1 MTGEKDIERS
11 QPQAGETGP
20 QLLEPLLAVHS
31 ATNTQWLV
39 DGAATAAERG
49 LGALYTLA
57 FLLDTTGNLAG
68 ERPASSERMRLLA
81 KLNQLLEANVH
92 SLKFDPNSV
101 PAVAGCLQSGHAV
114 SVKELGEALVLP
126 LPEKRVRAVQKQL
139 GVGEIW
145 LAPLHWSGE
154 SVGLLVLLMP
164 ADPPT
169 SLVHAELL
177 ARHVAVALVGLRTM
191 EAGRKRGELDAVRWI
206 YDEQRFEEQ
215 LSHEV
220 RRAQRHTRPL
230 SILLIRLEN
239 YHDLRAR
246 YGRFLAE
253 RLLRQVAGA
262 LEDTMRDTDFLGAFK
277 DDGFAAILI
286 EADQAA
292 AQRAQERLL
301 RGLASVTLPHARL
314 PDLNIQLACATASQP
329 EDGETAGDLQSA
341 AAGRLAPVQSPVEE
355 EDVA

>member
-1 MTGEKDIERS
+1 MTEEKDTEAP
-11 QPQAGETGP
+11 QPQTEETIP
-20 QLLEPLLAVHS
+20 QLLESLLAIHS
-31 ATNTQWLV
+31 ATSTQWLV

-49 LGALYTLA
+49 LGALYTLT

-68 ERPASSERMRLLA
+68 QLPASSERMRLLA
-81 KLNQLLEANVH
+81 KLNQLLETNVR

-101 PAVAGCLQSGHAV
+101 PTVAACLADGHAV
-114 SVKELGEALVLP
+114 SVKALGEALVLP
-126 LPEKRVRAVQKQL
+126 LPEKRLRAVQKQL

-154 SVGLLVLLMP
+154 SVGLLVMLMP

-169 SLVHAELL
+169 SLGHAEIL
-177 ARHVAVALVGLRTM
+177 ARHVAVALAGLRTA

-215 LSHEV
+215 LSREV

-230 SILLIRLEN
+230 SILLIRLKN

-262 LEDTMRDTDFLGAFK
+262 IEDTMRDTDFLGAFK

-286 EADQAA
+286 EADQPA

-301 RGLASVTLPHARL
+301 RGLASVTLSHAQL
-314 PDLNIQLACATASQP
+314 PDLSIELACATASQP
-329 EDGETAGDLQSA
+329 ADGETAPELQTA
-341 AAGRLAPVQSPVEE
+341 AEGRLAPVQSPAEE